1 MPYGFIV
8 LVGSAALAAWFVFAS
23 EASVITKTVV
33 AAIFGFGL
41 ACYFGW
47 IGGLWLVGLFL
58 LVGVSVFI
66 LLHRALQE
74 ARWSK

>member
-1 MPYGFIV
+1 M
-8 LVGSAALAAWFVFAS
+8 VGSVALTAWFVVAS
-23 EASVITKTVV
+23 EASVITKIVV

-47 IGGLWLVGLFL
+47 IAGWWLFGLFL

-74 ARWSK
+74 ARWNK